1 MSRAEQAAAELQRI
15 KRLADRHGPAL
26 RKAYATLASG
36 ALEGPAG
43 GRLFAGM
50 AERHQAARSGFYEA
64 FDQVKKLASQAE
76 GGPPRVS
83 EPYVPGPPRGGPRES
98 DAVRSGSPELLGSLG
113 SELAQAG
120 RSWQEAGHA
129 LAQTLTGLGLS
140 AAPGTRVRHAGDWLS
155 AQRQDLERRRAEL
168 LKSDQPQPAPVPV
181 CTVKAVTPGAPAR
194 QEKPSL
200 KGAWKGYLNHYLPG
214 VLNGAKD
221 IGLAGLAANP
231 WTAPVYLAVSP
242 KGWVQRGPIGQLK
255 GLYQGVQDPVAFAKA
270 MVDWEEWTRDPLR
283 ALGEAGPGIILT
295 VVTGGT
301 AAGSGAA
308 TRLGAGARN
317 LGGKVKNIRP
327 TGRETPDNGLP
338 GAARGVKPDSLE
350 TSKPT
355 PPPAPKPPAKPPE
368 QGDIMVAGP
377 PRSSAPPSPGDRK
390 VAGTPDKKVAG
401 PGGIIQPSASGD
413 RKVAD
418 GVGSFTQL
426 PKAKYAHYSA
436 DELQALTDAA
446 GGLRGVYERHGAD
459 IAGVVIGAE
468 AKEIKSGQ
476 RAHIVRRVTE
486 LGLPQQEAASAAMY
500 AAQRTWGQAGQI
512 ELPNGDIAVVP
523 GHPAVPDTFVVS
535 PDGKMTVR
543 KSHRWYNE
551 DTKKLDIKFLD

>member
-1 MSRAEQAAAELQRI
+1 MSRAEQAAAELQRV
-15 KRLADRHGPAL
+15 KRLADQHGPAL
-26 RKAYATLASG
+26 QKAYATLAGG

-76 GGPPRVS
+76 GGPPRVG
-83 EPYVPGPPRGGPRES
+83 EPYVPAPPRGGPRES
-98 DAVRSGSPELLGSLG
+98 DAVRSGSPELLSSLG
-113 SELAQAG
+113 AELAQAG

-181 CTVKAVTPGAPAR
+181 CTVKAVTPGAPPPP
-194 QEKPSL
+194 EKPSL
-200 KGAWKGYLNHYLPG
+200 KGAWKGYLKHYLPG

-231 WTAPVYLAVSP
+231 WTAPLYVAVSP
-242 KGWVQRGPIGQLK
+242 KGWMQRGPIGQLK

-270 MVDWEEWTRDPLR
+270 MVNWEEWTHDPLR
-283 ALGEAGPGIILT
+283 AMGEAGPGIILT

-308 TRLGAGARN
+308 ARLGAGARN

-327 TGRETPDNGLP
+327 TGRDTLP
-338 GAARGVKPDSLE
+338 EAPRNIKPDSLE

-355 PPPAPKPPAKPPE
+355 PPPDPKPSSKPPE
-368 QGDIMVAGP
+368 QGDIKVAGP
-377 PRSSAPPSPGDRK
+377 PKSSPTPSPGDRK
-390 VAGTPDKKVAG
+390 VAGPPDKKVAG
-401 PGGIIQPSASGD
+401 ATSSPGKPTPSLQSSLLTPEQMDEILASGRSMREILAERGPD
-413 RKVAD
+413 VA
-418 GVGSFTQL
+418 G
-426 PKAKYAHYSA
+426 
-436 DELQALTDAA
+436 E
-446 GGLRGVYERHGAD
+446 
-459 IAGVVIGAE
+459 VIGRE
-468 AKEIKSGQ
+468 TERLPRGKGKENIM
-476 RAHIVRRVTE
+476 RHVHA
-486 LGLPQQEAASAAMY
+486 LGLPQAETVKVVVAAS
-500 AAQRTWGQAGQI
+500 RQAFTGVGGW
-512 ELPNGDIAVVP
+512 EPMPNGDIAILPTQPQVK
-523 GHPAVPDTFVVS
+523 DTFLVH
-535 PDGKMTVR
+535 PDGTVTAR
-543 KSHRWYNE
+543 KTRREVVNG
-551 DTKKLDIKFLD
+551 KINIVFLD